1 MESKNG
7 ISEEDE
13 RCVLEKVDSN
23 EDEHHVDDS
32 EKVLDVNVT
41 SENALK
47 AEESLHSSGL
57 AIKPS
62 VSVSKSRIS
71 NPSKKAPNGGSLK
84 SSKVAKDLPNS
95 KSPAPFACNTRRSIT
110 QSPSFPARGLRT
122 DVMKK
127 SADGQPMKAYAQST
141 RANGRKSEF
150 SVSASNGSRVNP
162 TNRRNST
169 GPNSKENGGTSSRRT
184 TLPSL
189 PRTQGHLHGK
199 SGSENGNVKLPQSEV
214 PLSLDEDSEQVK
226 AAFAT
231 KENEDA
237 RSTTSSNA
245 TPGGQQRSSGSGFSF
260 KLEERAE
267 KRKEFFSKLEE
278 KIHARE
284 AEKSTWQE
292 KSKENQEAEIK
303 QLRKSLK
310 FKAAPLPSF
319 YKEPLPKVELKKIPT
334 TRPIS
339 PKLGRNKD
347 HSIAATNVSSEGQNQ
362 ELGKSP
368 RVIRAKHDKNVAASK
383 KPTKKAT
390 DCVTSK
396 AEGKPVERIKETT
409 AKAESQDQKTSV
421 GEVEESQKQLVNS
434 GEVEGE
440 IEMDSEMNADKNNGP
455 GMVLLGLENQPAE
468 VAVGG

>member
-7 ISEEDE
+7 LSVEDE
-13 RCVLEKVDSN
+13 SGVLEKLDSN
-23 EDEHHVDDS
+23 EEEHHVDES
-32 EKVLDVNVT
+32 EKVLDVKVT

-47 AEESLHSSGL
+47 AEEGLDSSGL
-57 AIKPS
+57 VVKPS

-71 NPSKKAPNGGSLK
+71 NPLKKAPNNGSLK
-84 SSKVAKDLPNS
+84 GSKVAKDGPNS
-95 KSPAPFACNTRRSIT
+95 KAPAPLACNTRRSIT
-110 QSPSFPARGLRT
+110 LSLSFPARGLRT

-127 SADGQPMKAYAQST
+127 SADGHPVKADAQST
-141 RANGRKSEF
+141 RVNGGKSEF
-150 SVSASNGSRVNP
+150 SSSNGSRSNP

-169 GPNSKENGGTSSRRT
+169 GPNSKENDGGASTRRT
-184 TLPSL
+184 TLASL
-189 PRTQGHLHGK
+189 PSTQQPIYGK
-199 SGSENGNVKLPQSEV
+199 SGSGNGDVKLPQSEV
-214 PLSLDEDSEQVK
+214 PLSLDQDSEQVK

-231 KENEDA
+231 KENDDA

-245 TPGGQQRSSGSGFSF
+245 APGGQQRSSGSVFSF
-260 KLEERAE
+260 KLDERAE

-292 KSKENQEAEIK
+292 KSKESQEAEIK

-319 YKEPLPKVELKKIPT
+319 YKEPPPKVELRKIPT

-347 HSIAATNVSSEGQNQ
+347 LSSAATNVSSEGNNQ
-362 ELGKSP
+362 EQAKTP
-368 RVIRAKHDKNVAASK
+368 RVIRAKSDKSVAASK
-383 KPTKKAT
+383 KPIKKSRESVA
-390 DCVTSK
+390 SK
-396 AEGKPVERIKETT
+396 AEGKPVELIKETT
-409 AKAESQDQKTSV
+409 TKEERQDQKTGV
-421 GEVEESQKQLVNS
+421 GEVVEENQKQLVNS
-434 GEVEGE
+434 GDFKDRT
-440 IEMDSEMNADKNNGP
+440 EMDADKHNGP
-455 GMVLLGLENQPAE
+455 GMVLSGPEIQPAE